1 MRPLRERGNQG
12 VSRNARPATNTG
24 ASPFA
29 RTFEARRSPRRPSWT
44 PSASLSANR
53 YRVAAKLER
62 RKNRSRRSH
71 VKGPSTPIRRPTR
84 NAAREPSH
92 VRTFFTYASA
102 ERTPHRSTTSA
113 VISGGGNGTG
123 RGFHPP
129 G

>member
-62 RKNRSRRSH
+62 R
-71 VKGPSTPIRRPTR
+71 T
-84 NAAREPSH
+84 
-92 VRTFFTYASA
+92 
-102 ERTPHRSTTSA
+102 HRSTTSA

-123 RGFHPP
+123 RGSHPP
-129 G
+129 GEIFSGSRVHRVHGRLARGFAPLREL